1 MIFRQY
7 LKTESGCASYLLG
20 CGGKGVCAV
29 VDPHPDF
36 IPQYLEAAEKGG
48 MRIAA
53 VIDTHVHAD
62 HVSANRELA
71 ARTGGL
77 LYLHESARTHFTF
90 VPVKEGDTIPV
101 GNVEIRVIHTPGHT
115 PESISLL
122 VTDRSRSE
130 EPWFLLTG
138 DTLFSGDAGRPDL
151 VSADGAETIYN
162 SLFDKLLKLPDHLEI
177 YPAHFSGSVCGRGLS
192 GKPVSTLGFEKRFNR
207 ALQTREKKEFVR
219 RLLEEVPAKPE
230 NMAAIVRRNL
240 GEPGEE

>member
-7 LKTESGCASYLLG
+7 LKTETGCASYLLG

-36 IPQYLEAAEKGG
+36 IDRYLEAAEKGG
-48 MRIAA
+48 MRVAA

-71 ARTGGL
+71 ARTGAP
-77 LYLHESARTHFTF
+77 LYLHESARTHFDF
-90 VPVKEGDTIPV
+90 VPLKDGDAIPV
-101 GNVEIRVIHTPGHT
+101 GNVEIRVLHTPGHT

-130 EPWFLLTG
+130 EPWFILTG

-151 VSADGAETIYN
+151 ISEDGAETIYH

-207 ALQTREKKEFVR
+207 ALQNREKSEFVR

-230 NMAAIVRRNL
+230 NMAAIVRRNK